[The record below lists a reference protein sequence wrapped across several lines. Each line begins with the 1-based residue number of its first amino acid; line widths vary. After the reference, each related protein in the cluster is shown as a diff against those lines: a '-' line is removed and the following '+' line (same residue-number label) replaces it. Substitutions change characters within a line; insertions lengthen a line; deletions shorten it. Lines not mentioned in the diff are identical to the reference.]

1 MKKML
6 GSWKIILGLAISA
19 VFMYLAF
26 RKVKFGDMWSA
37 FSEANYWYVFP
48 AIAVV
53 FVSHWLRA
61 LRWRYLLAPVKKID
75 VATLYSSLLIGY
87 MANSFLP
94 AHLGEFLR
102 AYMVGK
108 KRPVSAS
115 AVFGTIVTER
125 IIDVFTTFLLMAVAM
140 VLFDNFPAEVRKGG
154 YIVFALIFVL
164 FIVLVVM
171 KRHPV
176 ASYKIIDKLTS
187 PLPEGVRSKISRLF
201 RSFMEGIVPLAHR
214 KDYLFVFLLSIVIWA
229 CYAFIFQLLF
239 YAFDFVA
246 KYSLPWSASLVLL
259 VITTFS
265 VLIPSSPG
273 YVGTYH
279 YLCVF
284 TLRLF
289 SKPVP
294 ESEALSYAFVA
305 HGINFL
311 PLLIVGLILIS
322 VAGMSVKSLQQ
333 QAKIQDEEY

>member
-6 GSWKIILGLAISA
+6 GNWKIMLGLAISA

-26 RKVKFGDMWSA
+26 RKVKFGEMWSA
-37 FSEANYWYVFP
+37 FSEANYWYVIP

-61 LRWRYLLAPVKKID
+61 LRWQYLLAPVKKID
-75 VATLYSSLLIGY
+75 VATLFSSLLIGY

-108 KRPVSAS
+108 KQPVSAS

-125 IIDVFTTFLLMAVAM
+125 IIDVFTMFLLMAVAM
-140 VLFDNFPAEVRKGG
+140 ILFPFPEQVRKSG
-154 YIVFALIFVL
+154 YIVFVLILALFA
-164 FIVLVVM
+164 VLVVM
-171 KRHPV
+171 KKHPV
-176 ASYKIIDKLTS
+176 TTFKIVEKMIS
-187 PLPEGVRSKISRLF
+187 PLPDGIGDRIGRLF
-201 RSFMEGIVPLAHR
+201 HSFLEGIVPLTRR
-214 KDYLFVFLLSIVIWA
+214 KHYIFVVLLSIVIWA
-229 CYAFIFQLLF
+229 CYAYIFQLLF

-246 KYSLPWSASLVLL
+246 EYSLPWSASLVLL

-265 VLIPSSPG
+265 ILIPSSPG

-279 YLCVF
+279 YLCVY
-284 TLRLF
+284 TLGLF
-289 SKPVP
+289 PTPVP
-294 ESEALSYAFVA
+294 ESQALSFAFVA

-311 PLLIVGLILIS
+311 PILIVGLLLIS
-322 VAGMSVKSLQQ
+322 AAGMSISSLQR
-333 QAKIQDEEY
+333 QANPQRAD